1 MEKPSF
7 GCSGDAGITPNS
19 TRVTA
24 EDTALGIC
32 EKDRVPRPIKMS
44 MPVLEWKLERTF

>member
-1 MEKPSF
+1 MEKPSV
-7 GCSGDAGITPNS
+7 GCSGEAGITPNS

-32 EKDRVPRPIKMS
+32 ENEHEPRPVKTS
-44 MPVLEWKLERTF
+44 MPILKSEIES